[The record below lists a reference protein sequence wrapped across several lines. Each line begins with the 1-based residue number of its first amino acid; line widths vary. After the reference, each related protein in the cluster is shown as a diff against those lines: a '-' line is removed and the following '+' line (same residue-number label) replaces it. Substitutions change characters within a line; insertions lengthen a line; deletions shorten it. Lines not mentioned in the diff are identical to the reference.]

1 MKYLVKFFVVTF
13 LFLNCTYASAE
24 QKIVYIDVKYILNLS
39 KAGKGAQDFLA
50 KTFKANQKKFM
61 DLEKKLKKE
70 ETDLLSKKAEMN
82 KEEYIKKTDELRKKV
97 IDYQSQRR
105 ASLDKLAKQ
114 RADARAKLFEK
125 INPILTK
132 YVEENNISLV
142 IDKKDVVSSST
153 DFDITNII
161 VERLNKELPSLNL
174 K

>member
-114 RADARAKLFEK
+114 RADARTKLFEK